1 LIASAVDVVEELT
14 TRHDRQ
20 DSVDFVE
27 DAPVLIDKVRLIQ
40 LGHPN

>member
-1 LIASAVDVVEELT
+1 LIASAVDLVGELP
-14 TRHDRQ
+14 TRHDH
-20 DSVDFVE
+20 SVDFVE